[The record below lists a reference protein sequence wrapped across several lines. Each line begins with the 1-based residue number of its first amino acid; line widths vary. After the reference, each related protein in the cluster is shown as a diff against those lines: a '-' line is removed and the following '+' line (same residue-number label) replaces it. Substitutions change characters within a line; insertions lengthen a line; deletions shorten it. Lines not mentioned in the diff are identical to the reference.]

1 MTFAG
6 CWFYRRHDVFMHH
19 LHLKLK
25 QKRWFSRRNVLQRV
39 LVHRHFGPPYLS
51 CIFIFFLP
59 SVLAYA
65 PKEDLPLLTYLVRV
79 PPIYFLV
86 DTALSCSIPDTLICF
101 MSILPKVKSN
111 ALVELSWYR
120 ALAFSPSVLAALY
133 FYAYSL
139 SRTQTV
145 CALDLAKNTS
155 YRIQIKI
162 EQPAQSQASFVTHTS
177 FIQIAALVT
186 QKNHIIMLDTII
198 VGLIQYDRPY
208 FLKFIEVLLNL
219 SDFLQIL

>member
-1 MTFAG
+1 M
-6 CWFYRRHDVFMHH
+6 
-19 LHLKLK
+19 
-25 QKRWFSRRNVLQRV
+25 
-39 LVHRHFGPPYLS
+39 
-51 CIFIFFLP
+51 
-59 SVLAYA
+59 
-65 PKEDLPLLTYLVRV
+65 
-79 PPIYFLV
+79 
-86 DTALSCSIPDTLICF
+86 
-101 MSILPKVKSN
+101 
-111 ALVELSWYR
+111 
-120 ALAFSPSVLAALY
+120 
-133 FYAYSL
+133 
-139 SRTQTV
+139 